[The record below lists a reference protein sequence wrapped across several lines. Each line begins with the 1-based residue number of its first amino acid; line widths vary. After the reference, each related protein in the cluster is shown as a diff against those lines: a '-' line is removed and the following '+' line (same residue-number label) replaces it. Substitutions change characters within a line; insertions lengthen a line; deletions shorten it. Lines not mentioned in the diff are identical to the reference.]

1 MTDYEFQWGGA
12 HTFSSIN
19 DRSCF
24 TYGPYAFGQPA
35 CVDYVAFAQHG
46 KAEAYISDAMVTEW
60 QRLGAKL
67 LDPAFAEDYFRRCRD
82 AGRRMDAFYA
92 DFKTMDLAASSGKQL
107 YAAIERLTGHI
118 RELGMLFVATQPA
131 GTHALEKAIREKT
144 DAAFG
149 PNADASF
156 ATLVQP
162 IHEDIIGREAADFSA
177 LCHRTD
183 VTDAA
188 LKTHAEKHAWL
199 FYQTYD
205 SASPLR
211 FLRERLQKEKND
223 PQETMVAAKVRLKH
237 EQDRLF
243 GQLDDVTAER
253 CRLLQRLALERLELK
268 AHWAGA
274 DYRFL
279 SLFQQI
285 AKRLEVPLL
294 DLAYAYALEDFQAA
308 LLHGKTLPAETIRQR
323 RTAYAVRNVDGRR
336 TLYSPQETE
345 SLKKQLGIHP
355 PEPQE
360 PLHGMVANPGR
371 ACGPAYVVTVGSLE
385 ELERDEKA
393 FPQGGVMVVAMTQPN
408 QIAIVRKAC
417 AIVADEGGTVSHAA
431 VIARE
436 FNKPCIVGTKSATRT
451 FKTGDWVD
459 VDAQNGVVRKKSPL
473 TPPGPIN

>member
-1 MTDYEFQWGGA
+1 MTAYEFQWGGA

-24 TYGPYAFGQPA
+24 TYGPYAFGQLA
-35 CVDYVAFAQHG
+35 SVDYVAFAKHG
-46 KAEAYISDAMVTEW
+46 KAEAYISDAMVAEW
-60 QRLGAKL
+60 KRLGEKL
-67 LDPAFAEDYFRRCRD
+67 LDPGFADDYFRRCRE
-82 AGRRMDAFYA
+82 AGKRMESHYSG
-92 DFKTMDLAASSGKQL
+92 FKAMNVTAATNEEL
-107 YAAIERLTGHI
+107 YEQVRALTEHI
-118 RELGMLFVATQPA
+118 RELGTLFVATQPA
-131 GTHALEKAIREKT
+131 GTHALEKSIREKT

-149 PNADASF
+149 PKADASF

-177 LCHRTD
+177 LCHRTEA
-183 VTDAA
+183 TDAA
-188 LKTHAEKHAWL
+188 LRAHAEKHAWL

-211 FLRERLQKEKND
+211 FLRERLQKEKKD
-223 PQETMVAAKVRLKH
+223 PQNTTVAAKVRLKH

-279 SLFQQI
+279 PLFQQT

-323 RTAYAVRNVDGRR
+323 RAAYAVRNVDGRR
-336 TLYSPQETE
+336 TLYGPQEAE

-451 FKTGDWVD
+451 FKTGDILE
-459 VDAQNGVVRKKSPL
+459 VDAQSGVVRKK
-473 TPPGPIN
+473 TT